1 MSTFTAESHRGA
13 GTLPVPSTPLSSQVQ
28 DDGLV
33 LVDGPMM
40 FHDTSVISNADVGE
54 ERSFIGPIES
64 VLIRGRGTNQAI
76 NAQSVGLTLTHMAP
90 PWPNV
95 NVSADLSAR
104 HGSAEQVT
112 QQSTVAD
119 RSTAEDDLRP
129 LRRPGNRTRS
139 PVVQPTYAPTTFSEK
154 LQILEDRLMALESSH
169 AEGLRDHQ
177 KLSNELRL
185 SNDHMEKL
193 QMEVTE
199 RTAEAMQRID
209 QHHVLISRVDE
220 KLDTVVEML
229 KRNGTQNFEISTP
242 VQKSSRNYASQHN
255 GDAHASA
262 SSSISSF

>member
-1 MSTFTAESHRGA
+1 MSTFTSESHRGA
-13 GTLPVPSTPLSSQVQ
+13 GSLPAPTTPLSTQVE
-28 DDGLV
+28 DIGLV
-33 LVDGPMM
+33 LADGPLVCNDISM
-40 FHDTSVISNADVGE
+40 VSNAGFGE
-54 ERSFIGPIES
+54 ERQLPIGPIES
-64 VLIRGRGTNQAI
+64 PFIRGRGSGTSVNV
-76 NAQSVGLTLTHMAP
+76 QSIGLVLTEVAP
-90 PWPNV
+90 PWPNASA
-95 NVSADLSAR
+95 SADLPAR

-112 QQSTVAD
+112 QRSTVAD
-119 RSTAEDDLRP
+119 RSTAEDEMRP

-169 AEGLRDHQ
+169 AEGIRDHQ

-193 QMEVTE
+193 QIEVTE

-242 VQKSSRNYASQHN
+242 VPSPPDIMQPSIMETHTPVQ
-255 GDAHASA
+255 AH
-262 SSSISSF
+262 